1 MTTTFNPP
9 LRVTVKDHG
18 AGDAVA
24 LLDYG
29 PKETTF
35 FVVFLDASGD
45 CEIVDTLL
53 VNKIIS

>member
-9 LRVTVKDHG
+9 LRVMVKDVG

-29 PKETTF
+29 PKEITY
-35 FVVFLDASGD
+35 FVVFLDGNGE
-45 CEIVDTLL
+45 CEIVDHSLIKKVT
-53 VNKIIS
+53 